1 MIDIDRVFAAILF
14 QDLFP
19 LHCSKR
25 SAARCTKQVYL
36 FSPQVTFVTSYKKLL
51 MIYFV
56 QVTFKSRFTV
66 GKVDKVLLR
75 AARCAKC
82 SFFSIIATSVGDSS
96 AWIISASI
104 GDSSAWIISASIG
117 DSSTWIMSS
126 ASAAAPR

>member
-1 MIDIDRVFAAILF
+1 
-14 QDLFP
+14 
-19 LHCSKR
+19 
-25 SAARCTKQVYL
+25 
-36 FSPQVTFVTSYKKLL
+36 

-66 GKVDKVLLR
+66 EKVDKVLLR
-75 AARCAKC
+75 ASRCTRC
-82 SFFSIIATSVGDSS
+82 SFFSIIATSVGASS

-117 DSSTWIMSS
+117 DASAWMISASIGDSSTRITSS

>member
-1 MIDIDRVFAAILF
+1 
-14 QDLFP
+14 
-19 LHCSKR
+19 
-25 SAARCTKQVYL
+25 
-36 FSPQVTFVTSYKKLL
+36 

-66 GKVDKVLLR
+66 EKVDNLLLR
-75 AARCAKC
+75 APRCAKC
-82 SFFSIIATSVGDSS
+82 SFFSKIATSVGHSS

-117 DSSTWIMSS
+117 DASAWIISASIGDSSTRIMSS

>member
-1 MIDIDRVFAAILF
+1 
-14 QDLFP
+14 
-19 LHCSKR
+19 
-25 SAARCTKQVYL
+25 
-36 FSPQVTFVTSYKKLL
+36 

-75 AARCAKC
+75 ASRCTRC

-104 GDSSAWIISASIG
+104 GDASAWMISASIG
-117 DSSTWIMSS
+117 DSSTRITSS
-126 ASAAAPR
+126 ASAAAAPR

>member
-1 MIDIDRVFAAILF
+1 
-14 QDLFP
+14 
-19 LHCSKR
+19 
-25 SAARCTKQVYL
+25 
-36 FSPQVTFVTSYKKLL
+36 

-66 GKVDKVLLR
+66 EKVDNLLLR

-82 SFFSIIATSVGDSS
+82 SFFSKIATSVGASS

-104 GDSSAWIISASIG
+104 GDASAWMISTSIG
-117 DSSTWIMSS
+117 DSSTRITSS